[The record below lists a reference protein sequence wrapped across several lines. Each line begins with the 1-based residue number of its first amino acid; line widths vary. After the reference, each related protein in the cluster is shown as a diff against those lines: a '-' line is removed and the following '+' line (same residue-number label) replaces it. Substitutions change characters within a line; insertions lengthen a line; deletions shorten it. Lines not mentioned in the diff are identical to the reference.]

1 MDPWLPYIYKYNKDW
16 FTKYSKAT
24 ILSKQDI
31 LTLECNTQ
39 NENFSNIRRPSED
52 WPPREYPKQS

>member
-16 FTKYSKAT
+16 FNSK
-24 ILSKQDI
+24 SKI
-31 LTLECNTQ
+31 SIIPNNKL
-39 NENFSNIRRPSED
+39 NEIVYYENSSNIGRSSED